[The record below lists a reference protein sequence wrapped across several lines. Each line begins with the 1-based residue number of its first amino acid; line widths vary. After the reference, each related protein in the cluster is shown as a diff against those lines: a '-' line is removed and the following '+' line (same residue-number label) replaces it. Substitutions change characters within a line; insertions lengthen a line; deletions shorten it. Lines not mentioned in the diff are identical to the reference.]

1 MTLGVKS
8 KMKALK
14 HTILFM
20 LVALLALS
28 LGAVA
33 TAQEEGTTLVLSR
46 FFGACYVDFVD
57 MIVVTEVTGECGIIS
72 TMINQFN
79 AENDAGI
86 TIEVQGTEWGSYYD
100 QLNAAFAGGNPPD
113 IAVMHRTR
121 LLDYT
126 SRGLV
131 IPVGDAFAEGG
142 IAVEDFAAEALSAV
156 SVEDQVYG
164 LPFDLHTLLWH
175 VNADLMAEAG
185 LVADDGSII
194 LPSSPEELLQHAQMV
209 KDATGADYVAM
220 DATQFPLGV
229 RAVFAMIWQ
238 QGGDLLNADRT
249 EAGINTEAG
258 AAALSTMAS
267 LFEAEVANATY
278 DYATSDQAFLIGEA
292 AVLIN
297 GTWVV
302 DAYTASAEDADVPL
316 TNYVVSDFPSLFD
329 GDATWSDTHM
339 WAVTNNLADDP
350 AKLEAAVT
358 FLNFINENNVEW
370 ARTGH
375 VSVRES
381 VLSSEQYQNLPH
393 RDEYVGTAEIARA
406 FPQVLDYNSME
417 QVLQEEFQAVW
428 ITGKPVEDALAD
440 AEARINDILSFQ

>member
-1 MTLGVKS
+1 MMQKMTKLTLLL
-8 KMKALK
+8 AL
-14 HTILFM
+14 T
-20 LVALLALS
+20 ALLAFGGL
-28 LGAVA
+28 A
-33 TAQEEGTTLVLSR
+33 TAQDDTTLVLSR
-46 FFGACYVDFVD
+46 FFGACNEEFGDVNDV
-57 MIVVTEVTGECGIIS
+57 EEGTGECGIIT
-72 TMINQFN
+72 TMINEFN
-79 AENDAGI
+79 ATNEAGI

-126 SRGLV
+126 SRNLV
-131 IPVGDAFAEGG
+131 IPVGEAFAAGG
-142 IAVEDFAAEALSAV
+142 IDVGDFADEALNAV
-156 SVEDQVYG
+156 SVDDTIYG

-194 LPSSPEELLQHAQMV
+194 LPSSPEELMEHAAMV
-209 KDATGADYVAM
+209 KEATGADYIAM

-238 QGGDLLNADRT
+238 QGGDLLNEDRT
-249 EAGINTEAG
+249 EAAINSEAG
-258 AAALSTMAS
+258 MNALSTMAS
-267 LFEAEVANATY
+267 LFENEYANSTY
-278 DYATSDQAFLIGEA
+278 DYATSEQAFLNGDA
-292 AVLIN
+292 AILIN

-302 DAYTASAEDADVPL
+302 DAYTASAADEDVAL
-316 TNYVVSDFPSLFD
+316 SNYVVADFPGLF
-329 GDATWSDTHM
+329 GEQATWSDTHM
-339 WAVTNNLADDP
+339 WAITNNLADDP

-358 FLNFINENNVEW
+358 FLNFVNENNVEW

-375 VSVRES
+375 VAVRES
-381 VLSSEQYQNLPH
+381 VLSSEEYQNLPH

-406 FPQVLDYNSME
+406 FPQVLDYNSLE

-428 ITGKPVEDALAD
+428 ITGKSVEDALAD
-440 AEARINDILSFQ
+440 AEARINDILAFQ